1 MSLKI
6 PRAGPSLFKDGYS
19 FQSGIED
26 AVIRNIQAVGQITE
40 IVRTSFGPNGRNKMV
55 INHLE
60 RLFVTNDAAT
70 IIRELEVV
78 HPAAKVLVMAS
89 QQQEAEMG
97 DRTNFVLMFAGE
109 LLRKAEYLL
118 TVGLH
123 PSEIIAGYELAR
135 EKAEEALNSLKIR
148 TLPLPL
154 TQETLS
160 KPLRSVLAAKQ
171 YGQEDFLAELVSK
184 ASLLVMPAKAS
195 DFNVDNVRVVKIMGG
210 SLEKSTVIAG
220 MVFGREPEGEVQHA
234 RKGKVAVYTSGI
246 DVAQTETKGT
256 VLLKNADDLLG
267 FSRGEEKHL
276 EKVIKEI
283 ADAGVTVVIAG
294 SAVGELAL
302 HYLNR
307 YNIMVVKVLSK
318 FDLRRLCRVIG
329 ATPLARLGAPTPEEA
344 GSIDVVETIEIAGDR
359 VTVFRQEEEG
369 YKTRTATIVIRGA
382 TTNRM
387 DDIERAID
395 DGVNVVKS
403 ILKDPR
409 VIPGAGSTELAMA
422 RQVAEL
428 GERTPGLAQHGI
440 KRFAEALEVVPR
452 TLAENAGLDATEVV
466 ARLLSLHATDRAG
479 SMGVDVEGENGGV
492 LDAAAAGIFD
502 LMDATLW
509 AVRYGTEAAI
519 NVLRV
524 DVGSSIVQEVQVM
537 TLTFLGLQSI
547 IVSRASGIAPP
558 KKLGHWDED

>member
-1 MSLKI
+1 M
-6 PRAGPSLFKDGYS
+6 
-19 FQSGIED
+19 
-26 AVIRNIQAVGQITE
+26 
-40 IVRTSFGPNGRNKMV
+40 
-55 INHLE
+55 
-60 RLFVTNDAAT
+60 
-70 IIRELEVV
+70 
-78 HPAAKVLVMAS
+78 
-89 QQQEAEMG
+89 
-97 DRTNFVLMFAGE
+97 
-109 LLRKAEYLL
+109 
-118 TVGLH
+118 
-123 PSEIIAGYELAR
+123 
-135 EKAEEALNSLKIR
+135 
-148 TLPLPL
+148 
-154 TQETLS
+154 
-160 KPLRSVLAAKQ
+160 LAAKQ